1 MTIRTTSETFT
12 FTKPFKLN
20 AIDEIQPSGQ
30 YIVDTDEELIEGISR
45 LAYRRVAT
53 RLHLPAIAT
62 SQATTQHVPIDRA
75 DFDRAFLGD
84 TDETV

>member
-12 FTKPFKLN
+12 FTKPFKLSN
-20 AIDEIQPSGQ
+20 IDEIQPSGQ

-53 RLHLPAIAT
+53 RLHLPAIAA
-62 SQATTQHVPIDRA
+62 SQAITQHVAIDRA
-75 DFDRAFLGD
+75 DFDRALVQD
-84 TDETV
+84 IDAAI